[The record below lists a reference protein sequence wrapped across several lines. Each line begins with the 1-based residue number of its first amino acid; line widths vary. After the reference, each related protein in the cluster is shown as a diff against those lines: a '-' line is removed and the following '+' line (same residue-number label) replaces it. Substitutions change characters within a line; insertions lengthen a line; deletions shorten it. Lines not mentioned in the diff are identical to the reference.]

1 MKLHWTVCLSQVLAQ
16 YDSVLFQV
24 EMDRYS
30 IQLEVQEEAAMAMVC
45 SQTVG
50 C

>member
-1 MKLHWTVCLSQVLAQ
+1 MKIHWTAGSSQVLAQ
-16 YDSVLFQV
+16 YDPGLFQV
-24 EMDRYS
+24 EVDRYS

-45 SQTVG
+45 SQTAN